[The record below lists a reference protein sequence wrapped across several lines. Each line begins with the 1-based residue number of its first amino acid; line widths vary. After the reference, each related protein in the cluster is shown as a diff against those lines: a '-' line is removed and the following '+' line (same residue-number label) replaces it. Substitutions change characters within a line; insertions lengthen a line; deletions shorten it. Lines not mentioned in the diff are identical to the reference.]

1 MMVVVIAVIIA
12 PATSL
17 VAEIIR
23 RRRFSKKRS
32 PLDGFFF
39 SCASLSSW
47 SICCIIVSV
56 KITPISTTVPMAIA
70 IPDKATIFA
79 STLPNFMAIKVNKT
93 DTGSINE
100 ISKAIRRRRKMSNTM
115 EIVIKI

>member
-1 MMVVVIAVIIA
+1 MVVVIAVIMA
-12 PATSL
+12 PATSF
-17 VAEIIR
+17 VAEITSW
-23 RRRFSKKRS
+23 RRFSKKCE
-32 PLDGFFF
+32 PLECSGL

-47 SICCIIVSV
+47 SMCWIMVSV
-56 KITPISTTVPMAIA
+56 RITPISTTVPMAMA

-79 STLPNFMAIKVNKT
+79 STAPNFIAIKVNKT

-115 EIVIKI
+115 AIVIKI